1 MRNAKKTILEVLAC
15 VTAVINI
22 VYLIFLVLYGPT
34 YIPPKHTPT
43 LNLIAVCFA
52 EILIVFAFIS
62 GIFSAAMIFVKKE
75 GNLIKIFVLLAKTSI
90 IVGVIND
97 VIIAS
102 FNGINTFLEPLWF
115 DPLLFAVS
123 LVHLVYSVAGLFA
136 IYML

>member
-1 MRNAKKTILEVLAC
+1 MG
-15 VTAVINI
+15 
-22 VYLIFLVLYGPT
+22 VLYGPT
-34 YIPPKHTPT
+34 YIPPEVTPT

-115 DPLLFAVS
+115 DSLLFAVS
-123 LVHLVYSVAGLFA
+123 LIH
-136 IYML
+136 